1 MSSCSR
7 SHLIGGLLIL
17 CCLTTNTAQAQ
28 TREPTGGRSGLAI
41 EEPTTTLRTTTDSA
55 TRLWQRILTWSTRRT
70 SDQRWRA
77 LYSRPSSALAATSG
91 KAAQR

>member
-1 MSSCSR
+1 MPIRTR

-28 TREPTGGRSGLAI
+28 TREPSSGRVGLAL
-41 EEPTTTLRTTTDSA
+41 EEPTSTIRSTTDPA

-77 LYSRPSSALAATSG
+77 LYARPSKAPVAVQT
-91 KAAQR
+91 KAAPR